1 MYAKSLILTTSRACT
16 MHVSRGRVTFYAKQ
30 NTPSTSTIYAGTRQN
45 LRSHASTPRI
55 SKLHAEDLRRDIH
68 RFHPGPCFLHFVRQQ
83 NLRRRQLAASKAF
96 DEYYNPMRITIRPE
110 KKGRNVDIRLD
121 KNLTS
126 LCSAVLTAFLF
137 AQIRLFHG

>member
-1 MYAKSLILTTSRACT
+1 MGQFKSFWTIVYVLLHIALGTFAFVSIVLLPFLLRLVCPSLSLSLISSL
-16 MHVSRGRVTFYAKQ
+16 
-30 NTPSTSTIYAGTRQN
+30 P
-45 LRSHASTPRI
+45 
-55 SKLHAEDLRRDIH
+55 
-68 RFHPGPCFLHFVRQQ
+68 PCFLHFVRQQ

>member
-1 MYAKSLILTTSRACT
+1 MGIRLDSLTSLSSAVSSALRCLSRSFLLFLLASCILSATEISDDASWPPAK
-16 MHVSRGRVTFYAKQ
+16 
-30 NTPSTSTIYAGTRQN
+30 PS
-45 LRSHASTPRI
+45 I
-55 SKLHAEDLRRDIH
+55 S
-68 RFHPGPCFLHFVRQQ
+68 
-83 NLRRRQLAASKAF
+83 S
-96 DEYYNPMRITIRPE
+96 MSITIRPE